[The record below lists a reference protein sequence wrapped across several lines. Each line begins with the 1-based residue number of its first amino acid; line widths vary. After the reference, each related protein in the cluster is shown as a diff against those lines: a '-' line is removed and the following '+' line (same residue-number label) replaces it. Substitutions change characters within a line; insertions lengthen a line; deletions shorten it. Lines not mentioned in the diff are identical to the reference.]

1 MIYLT
6 LVAVLMGAADE
17 APKKQEPVA
26 PSLPALTK
34 EEEAKIETVVERLIL
49 ADTGRLRGE
58 EARKAVKE
66 FDKLGPEAIPA
77 LIRGLQKSA
86 KMSHSCPVV
95 LITKKL
101 LGLLEA
107 STDPILLEYARDEIG
122 AGIRG
127 SAHGRILQDLRFRV
141 TLRKNAVARMK
152 PANTPLRRPAADLS
166 TPELSK
172 AVSTTRGI
180 SLHGVL
186 RELGKRDGKEA
197 LDGLTRA
204 AANGNSNAKSVA
216 REMLDLHLG
225 RMPASSFG
233 EVLKDSR
240 VEARLGAVR
249 VAGTREPMTPAL
261 IERLSDDSAAVRAE
275 ALAALKK
282 LSKGEDFGPKADA
295 TPDQRREARR
305 KWQKWW
311 DERAQK

>member
-6 LVAVLMGAADE
+6 LVAVLLGAADE
-17 APKKQEPVA
+17 ASPKQSPVA

-34 EEEAKIETVVERLIL
+34 EEEAKLEIVVDRLIL
-49 ADTGRLRGE
+49 ADTGRLRGDD
-58 EARKAVKE
+58 ARKAIKE

-77 LIRGLQKSA
+77 LIRGLQRSA
-86 KMSHSCPVV
+86 KMSQSCPVV

-101 LGLLEA
+101 LRLLDA

-122 AGIRG
+122 AGIKG
-127 SAHGRILQDLRFRV
+127 SAHGRILEDLRFRV

-152 PANTPLRRPAADLS
+152 PANTPLSKPAADLT
-166 TPELSK
+166 TPELAK

-180 SLHGVL
+180 SLRGVL
-186 RELGKRDGKEA
+186 KELGKRDGKEA

-204 AANGNSNAKSVA
+204 AGNDNPNARLVA
-216 REMLDLHLG
+216 RDMLDVHLG
-225 RMPASSFG
+225 RMPASSLG
-233 EVLKDSR
+233 EVLKDAR
-240 VEARLGAVR
+240 VEARLGATR
-249 VAGTREPMTPAL
+249 VAGTREAMTPAL
-261 IERLSDDSAAVRAE
+261 IERLTDDSAAVRAE

-295 TPDQRREARR
+295 TADQRREARR

-311 DERAQK
+311 DERTEK